1 MAKKKPTFP
10 EPLCSTCPHHTIL
23 GNAIFGT
30 RVCMG
35 VKSKKGKRF
44 RSSDPKYK
52 PPKWCPKRIS
62 PRICRIYRLGSEEQ
76 ALMEADSRQRYDPQT
91 LDWYPLIAH
100 RYAPTPRLEFPISM
114 SPKEFYEQAQ
124 RDLVDSVLEG
134 VCLEYGD
141 VIEIDDGLRPY
152 YFYYYDS
159 THLFPTLGLE
169 TVRQLKGEKH

>member
-62 PRICRIYRLGSEEQ
+62 PRICRIYRL
-76 ALMEADSRQRYDPQT
+76 AARSRRSWRRT
-91 LDWYPLIAH
+91 A
-100 RYAPTPRLEFPISM
+100 A
-114 SPKEFYEQAQ
+114 
-124 RDLVDSVLEG
+124 SVM
-134 VCLEYGD
+134 
-141 VIEIDDGLRPY
+141 I
-152 YFYYYDS
+152 
-159 THLFPTLGLE
+159 
-169 TVRQLKGEKH
+169 LKLWTGIL